1 VQNYQVA
8 FYKKITHTWVI
19 HNMGKVT
26 WKDRCLKCMDEED
39 VSIRPSKRVIP
50 IQTVEPNKIVKLSV
64 DFDSRGKENKAIS
77 VWKMMDANNQDC
89 FPGDTNVLNVVIDVV
104 NTQLLEV
111 QSGRQHS

>member
-1 VQNYQVA
+1 
-8 FYKKITHTWVI
+8 
-19 HNMGKVT
+19 
-26 WKDRCLKCMDEED
+26 MDEED

-89 FPGDTNVLNVVIDVV
+89 FQAMNINANRCGKYTTLEAKWTT
-104 NTQLLEV
+104 TQLKMVEHERNPRIPWRYATAF
-111 QSGRQHS
+111 SNGSRKDARI